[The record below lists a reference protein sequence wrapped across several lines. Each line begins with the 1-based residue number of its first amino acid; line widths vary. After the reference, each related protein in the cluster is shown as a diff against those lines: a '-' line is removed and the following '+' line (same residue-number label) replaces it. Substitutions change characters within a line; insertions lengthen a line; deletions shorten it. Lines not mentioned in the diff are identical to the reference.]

1 METERIKEIREGK
14 RKAAERKLANFQAS
28 GYGKYY
34 TEYSHYDDLVSI
46 CDIALSVSDI
56 KSQNTK
62 LMLIFNDLVEAAKK
76 LDRYPD
82 YDDMKLFI
90 SKFLDACYKNGFR
103 RE

>member
-14 RKAAERKLANFQAS
+14 KKAADRKLANFQAS

-46 CDIALSVSDI
+46 CDMALSVSDI
-56 KSQNTK
+56 KSQNAK
-62 LMLIFNDLVEAAKK
+62 LMLIFNDLLDSAKQ

-82 YDDMKLFI
+82 YDDMRLFI

-103 RE
+103 RD

>member
-1 METERIKEIREGK
+1 MEKERIKEIRESK

-56 KSQNTK
+56 QTQNTK
-62 LMLIFNDLVEAAKK
+62 FMLIFNDLVGAAKQ
-76 LDRYPD
+76 LDKYPD
-82 YDDMKLFI
+82 YDDMRLFI

-103 RE
+103 RD